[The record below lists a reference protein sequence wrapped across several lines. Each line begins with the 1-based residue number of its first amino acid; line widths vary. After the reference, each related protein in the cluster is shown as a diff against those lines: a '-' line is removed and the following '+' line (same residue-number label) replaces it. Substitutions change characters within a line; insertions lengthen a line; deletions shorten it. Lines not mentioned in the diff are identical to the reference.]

1 MELDKYKLVVF
12 GCSFT
17 FGHGLPDC
25 VSEDGTGPGTQP
37 SKMAWSNHLKTFG
50 KFHSLD
56 NKGIPGASNKII
68 LNEIVNY
75 DFNEPTVVIVL
86 WSNFER
92 KTIFKEYIPY
102 DKSSRIGGSF
112 SDHKLE

>member
-1 MELDKYKLVVF
+1 MELNKYKLVVF

-25 VSEDGTGPGTQP
+25 LDVNEKGPAKQSVKWLGQTITRNI
-37 SKMAWSNHLKTFG
+37 W
-50 KFHSLD
+50 KFKSLD

-75 DFNEPTVVIVL
+75 DFNNL
-86 WSNFER
+86 Q
-92 KTIFKEYIPY
+92 
-102 DKSSRIGGSF
+102 
-112 SDHKLE
+112 

>member
-1 MELDKYKLVVF
+1 MELNKYKLVVF

-17 FGHGLPDC
+17 FGLGLPDC
-25 VSEDGTGPGTQP
+25 LDVNEKGPETI
-37 SKMAWSNHLKTFG
+37 SKNGLVVPICKHLENFK
-50 KFHSLD
+50 SLD

-75 DFNEPTVVIVL
+75 DFNEPTIVIVL

-92 KTIFKEYIPY
+92 KTIFKEYN
-102 DKSSRIGGSF
+102 
-112 SDHKLE
+112 L